1 MKQKGLQ
8 NGLRA
13 ATSRLAALGRAAAW
27 QKALHVFST
36 ISEGLQGDL
45 FLLTAL
51 CSACAKSNW
60 AQAVAVLDISQQDT
74 VGVLTGTDTALYNSV
89 ASALGQQGHWRQVM
103 QHLAGYAG
111 NTASMNCA
119 VDAAGRAGHWW
130 LALQWLVQM
139 TRKRMVFSEVTFGT
153 AVSSQ
158 RQRWQQALHVLK
170 PSNIVAANSAISA
183 METQSLWQEA
193 LHLLWQS
200 LSPTLVSFNSAM
212 GACSA
217 AGKWRYSLHVFS
229 TANKQ
234 GFKLDTISYNSLING
249 CAVARHWELALG
261 IFWQM
266 DEVTVVPDAVSH
278 AIVLDA
284 LPGLQADLVEEFLNL
299 MRRTRC
305 LDTAALGAAL
315 RCYGKTGRWEMSCQI
330 LAEVCQ
336 SGLQHDK
343 VILGAAADACAREAI
358 WEVSLRVLPS
368 TSLITMNSVLKACE
382 GTWSV
387 ATQIMSSMSQVVL
400 RPDLLSHSAVS
411 KALGTGRR
419 WQELLRLQAH
429 TSCPDEL
436 FYEAVLPQM
445 TGQPGAAPAL
455 TQLLLQLR
463 MGAVE
468 YWRGCSKLDLS

>member
-1 MKQKGLQ
+1 MPHA
-8 NGLRA
+8 NEA
-13 ATSRLAALGRAAAW
+13 
-27 QKALHVFST
+27 
-36 ISEGLQGDL
+36 EG
-45 FLLTAL
+45 TAKRPS
-51 CSACAKSNW
+51 CRHISACCTGPCCSMAKST
-60 AQAVAVLDISQQDT
+60 ACLQHHFRRTARRSFPADCPLQCMCQEQLGS
-74 VGVLTGTDTALYNSV
+74 GTDTALYNSV